1 MGNTNLPGRA
11 LFVHHP
17 EVLDFELVAVTGED
31 FGWSP
36 LEKMLCSYKERVH
49 MDGVNYLKT

>member
-1 MGNTNLPGRA
+1 MGNTHLPGKA

-36 LEKMLCSYKERVH
+36 LEKVLGSYKERVH
-49 MDGVNYLKT
+49 MDGVKYLKT